1 MAQPNVALTVQFVL
15 STPRISSRAK
25 RTARAKRVTLEQHA
39 LSELSLSEAG
49 RAKRAYEGPSPLQ
62 QL

>member
-1 MAQPNVALTVQFVL
+1 MAQPNVALSAQLAL

-25 RTARAKRVTLEQHA
+25 HTARAKRATPKQHA
-39 LSELSLSEAG
+39 LSELLLSEAG